1 MPRMACTSRMDGRRC
16 LRMIRISAVAA
27 VPLSPPAPY
36 TRYTTCRSSTITMG
50 LATAVPRFRAP
61 DVEEPDDERQD
72 RPAHGIQP
80 EVGMAHEGRAVRAV
94 VEVPGRFVVV
104 EGAQAVVVR
113 RGARDAQP
121 LRLEQRGPD
130 QRDVDG
136 GRIDLEDIGELV
148 VLGEAV
154 QRLDAE
160 HDTRGVH
167 PRP

>member
-1 MPRMACTSRMDGRRC
+1 MPRMACTSRMDGRCC

-61 DVEEPDDERQD
+61 EGEEPDDKRQD

-80 EVGMAHEGRAVRAV
+80 EIGMAHQGRAVRAV
-94 VEVPGRFVVV
+94 VEVLGRFLVI

-113 RGARDAQP
+113 CGARDAQP
-121 LRLEQRGPD
+121 LRLQQGGPD

-136 GRIDLEDIGELV
+136 GRVDLEDIGQLV
-148 VLGEAV
+148 MPGEAL
-154 QRLDAE
+154 QR
-160 HDTRGVH
+160 
-167 PRP
+167 